1 MESTEFTEYFL
12 ALRNSVLRLAKRIM
26 HSEKDAE
33 DVVSDIYEKF
43 LSNPNVTERYD
54 NLQGAIMTSTRN
66 LCYDRLKKA
75 GRHRELNKTIFRARS
90 CTPPEEY
97 GGYVADIMEDLI
109 DSLPEKQR
117 MAVRL
122 RDIECMEFSQIA
134 SVTGMSESSVRV
146 CLCRGRNT
154 LRQKM
159 EKIMNHGVR

>member
-26 HSEKDAE
+26 HSDSDAE

-43 LSNPNVTERYD
+43 ISSPDMTERYD
-54 NLQGAIMTSTRN
+54 NLQGAIMTSARN

-75 GRHRELNKTIFRARS
+75 DRHRELNKAIFRARS
-90 CTPPEEY
+90 YAPPEEY
-97 GGYVADIMEDLI
+97 SGDIADIIENLI

-117 MAVRL
+117 EAVRL